1 MMKIAR
7 LCIGMASLLAPV
19 GGVAFAQ
26 AGALPNERHI
36 PAVLNDEGKQAIA
49 GTNRFTLDLYKRLL
63 SPSENVFVS
72 PASVSTAIGLAY
84 RGANGATANE
94 LQSALHYS
102 ASPRAY
108 LAADA
113 SVLKTLNFSGE
124 GRELHVTNALWI
136 QQGLP
141 LRADFLADI
150 QTYAEAGLQRVD
162 YRHDPDAAR
171 QTINRWVAAAT
182 NDRIKDL
189 LHVPDVTAT
198 TRAALVNSIYWK
210 GRWETGFYAGDT
222 KSEPFAQIGGKPVMA
237 PLMHRQASFQS
248 VERDGIKA
256 IQLPYAGREV
266 AMVVLMPNSSSALPH
281 FEEGLTAEK
290 LARWISDLD
299 GAYPQDTVLTLPKM
313 HLEWRGDLVEPL
325 KGLGAKTAFGDEA
338 DFSGMAIEPYPG
350 EVPGATGLKIKKV
363 IHQTYLDVDEQG
375 SEAAAAT
382 AVMMDVVVS
391 GRRIPPPPPPLI
403 FRIDKPFLFLLVDK
417 RTNMILFIGR
427 YVAPPQQ

>member
-7 LCIGMASLLAPV
+7 LCIGMALQLFPV
-19 GGVAFAQ
+19 GGLAFAQ
-26 AGALPNERHI
+26 ATTLPAERHI
-36 PAVLNDEGKQAIA
+36 PAVLDDEGKQAVA

-94 LQSALHYS
+94 LQSTLHYS
-102 ASPRAY
+102 ASPQIY

-124 GRELHVTNALWI
+124 GRELHVSNALWI

-141 LRADFLADI
+141 LRADFLADV
-150 QTYAEAGLQRVD
+150 QTYAQAGLHRVD
-162 YRHDPDAAR
+162 YQADPDGAR

-189 LHVPDVTAT
+189 LHVPDVKAT

-210 GRWETGFYAGDT
+210 GRWDTGFYAAET
-222 KSEPFAQIGGKPVMA
+222 RLELFAQIVGKRVMT
-237 PLMHRQASFQS
+237 PLMHREASFQS
-248 VERDGIKA
+248 VERDGVKA
-256 IQLPYAGREV
+256 IQLPYVFREV
-266 AMVVLMPNSSSALPH
+266 AMVVLMPNSASALPH

-290 LARWISDLD
+290 LMRWISDLD
-299 GAYPQDTVLTLPKM
+299 GAYPRDTVLTLPKM
-313 HLEWRGDLVEPL
+313 HLEWRGDLVETL
-325 KGLGAKTAFGDEA
+325 KALGAKTAFGDEA

-350 EVPGATGLKIKKV
+350 EVLGAIGLKIKKV
-363 IHQTYLDVDEQG
+363 IHQTYLDVDERG

-382 AVMMDVVVS
+382 AVMMDVVVT
-391 GRRIPPPPPPLI
+391 GRRIPPPPPPFI
-403 FRIDKPFLFLLVDK
+403 FRADKPFLFLLVDK
-417 RTNMILFIGR
+417 RTNLILFIGR
-427 YVAPPQQ
+427 YVAPPQR